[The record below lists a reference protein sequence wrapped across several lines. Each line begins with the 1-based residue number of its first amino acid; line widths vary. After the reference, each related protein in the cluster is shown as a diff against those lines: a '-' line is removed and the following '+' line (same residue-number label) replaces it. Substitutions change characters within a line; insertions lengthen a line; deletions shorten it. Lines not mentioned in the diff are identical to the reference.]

1 MNEFCIFIADQ
12 ETENRKQ
19 GKQNTKRKP
28 GKTFVAT
35 KTSGEKQKKY
45 LLRG

>member
-1 MNEFCIFIADQ
+1 MDKINKENMNGFCNLIANE

-19 GKQNTKRKP
+19 GKQNTTRKP

-35 KTSGEKQKKY
+35 KTS
-45 LLRG
+45 

>member
-1 MNEFCIFIADQ
+1 MNEFCNLIADQ

-19 GKQNTKRKP
+19 GKQNKTRKP

-35 KTSGEKQKKY
+35 KTS
-45 LLRG
+45 